1 MGCLMGCLED
11 YPIIEQA
18 IEFGVTQWGKKEA
31 MAIQIAYYWILG
43 WLAAKEGLSDEDRH
57 IIEQGVKNYYFI

>member
-1 MGCLMGCLED
+1 MGLIGCIED
-11 YPIIEQA
+11 YPIIEEA
-18 IEFGVTQWGKKEA
+18 INFGVTQWGKREA

-43 WLAAKEGLSDEDRH
+43 WLSAKTDLSDEDRN

>member
-1 MGCLMGCLED
+1 ME
-11 YPIIEQA
+11 YIKRVFNIILLLFK
-18 IEFGVTQWGKKEA
+18 ILLKT

-43 WLAAKEGLSDEDRH
+43 WLAAKENISDEDRN

>member
-1 MGCLMGCLED
+1 MSCLED

-18 IEFGVTQWGKKEA
+18 IEFGVEQWGKREA

-43 WLAAKEGLSDEDRH
+43 WLAAKTDLSPIDKNV
-57 IIEQGVKNYYFI
+57 IEQGVKNYYFI

>member
-1 MGCLMGCLED
+1 MGLIGCIED
-11 YPIIEQA
+11 YPIIEEA
-18 IEFGVTQWGKKEA
+18 INFGVQQWGKREA

-43 WLAAKEGLSDEDRH
+43 WLAAKEGLSETDRN

>member
-1 MGCLMGCLED
+1 MNGLNGCIEY

-18 IEFGVTQWGKKEA
+18 IEFGVAQWGKKEA

-43 WLAAKEGLSDEDRH
+43 WLSAKEYISDEDRNA
-57 IIEQGVKNYYFI
+57 IEQGVRNYYFI

>member
-1 MGCLMGCLED
+1 MGLIGCIED
-11 YPIIEQA
+11 YPIIEEA
-18 IEFGVTQWGKKEA
+18 INFGVTQWGKREA

-43 WLAAKEGLSDEDRH
+43 WLAAKEGLSETDRN